1 MGDGKEM
8 GRRNGKG
15 TEREK
20 ERGRGGRE
28 EKERSGK
35 WKFTTKLL
43 QLEVCINVSLVNG
56 RSQILPTPTAPTLI
70 EANA

>member
-20 ERGRGGRE
+20 ERGREEREKGRGGE
-28 EKERSGK
+28 
-35 WKFTTKLL
+35 FL
-43 QLEVCINVSLVNG
+43 QMKIYD
-56 RSQILPTPTAPTLI
+56 
-70 EANA
+70 